1 MAVLL
6 GICGFLIYYFHTVLK
21 TEVIF
26 THFFY
31 VPVVLAVL
39 WWKRK
44 GLAVAL
50 FLSAVLIFSPIY
62 LTGKVILVNDYFR
75 SFMFIFVAIIVS
87 MLTDRT
93 SRIEAKL
100 QESEK
105 KYRTLFESSS
115 DAIMMLAPPNWLYT
129 AGNPSTIRMFKAKD
143 EKEFVSKDPWE
154 LSPEY
159 QPDGQLSSEKAKK
172 MIEKA
177 MKTGSHFFEWT
188 HKRLD
193 GKDFPATVLLTRIEL
208 EGDNLLQA
216 TVRDITER
224 KHAEE
229 ELRKHRDHLEE
240 LVEKRTSDLKKQVTE
255 RIKAEEQLKDLLKE
269 KEVLLKEVHHR
280 VKNNFMIVIS
290 LLNLQSQNAKDKQT
304 REMFL
309 ASQNRVRSMALVH
322 QRLYESKDLSNIN
335 FGNYLKKLV
344 TDEANLLGVDPAR
357 VSIMTEVEDVFLGI
371 DFAIPCGL
379 IVNELVSNSIKHSFP
394 SSYEGKGKIKIIF
407 RKIEDNKMELIISDN
422 GIGIPK
428 DLDIRK
434 TESLGLKLVY
444 LLAENQLGAKVR
456 LDRNK
461 GTKFQIIFS
470 SL

>member
-1 MAVLL
+1 
-6 GICGFLIYYFHTVLK
+6 
-21 TEVIF
+21 
-26 THFFY
+26 
-31 VPVVLAVL
+31 
-39 WWKRK
+39 
-44 GLAVAL
+44 
-50 FLSAVLIFSPIY
+50 
-62 LTGKVILVNDYFR
+62 
-75 SFMFIFVAIIVS
+75 
-87 MLTDRT
+87 

-115 DAIMMLAPPNWLYT
+115 DAIMMLAPPNWLFT
-129 AGNPSTIRMFKAKD
+129 AGNPATIRMFKAKD
-143 EKEFVSKDPWE
+143 EKEFASKDPWE

-159 QPDGQLSSEKAKK
+159 QPDRQLSSEKAKK

-208 EGDNLLQA
+208 EGKNSLQA

-290 LLNLQSQNAKDKQT
+290 LLNLQSQNVKDKQT

-322 QRLYESKDLSNIN
+322 QRLYESKDLANIN
-335 FGNYLKKLV
+335 FGNYLKKLI

-357 VSIMTEVEDVFLGI
+357 VSIVTEVEDVFLGI

-379 IVNELVSNSIKHSFP
+379 IVNELVSNSMKHSFP
-394 SSYEGKGKIKIIF
+394 SSYMEKGEIKIIF
-407 RKIEDNKMELIISDN
+407 RKIKDNKMELIISDN

-444 LLAENQLGAKVR
+444 LLAENQLGAKIR

-470 SL
+470 SP